1 MNRLQGELYGKK
13 KNQRARREES
23 GMGFDFDFREP
34 AVHRLKPIKNQPG
47 FSSGSALKMF

>member
-13 KNQRARREES
+13 KNQRAGREES

-34 AVHRLKPIKNQPG
+34 AVLKAISKQVC
-47 FSSGSALKMF
+47 KI